1 MLRVVDIFIFDHV
14 KVFALHQFRENWH
27 LSFHFEICAKIF
39 WNLRTFLIVIFT
51 LYYLASNYSC
61 TKITAA
67 LWGKMKKKGTFT
79 LKNGL
84 FRFTLFGW
92 FFLVEDI
99 KVDRNAKF
107 QVIWCWFRDSR
118 AVWSWKLVKILVF
131 SYHVW
136 TGKYLNWFKILQ
148 NGFQFLLVVYKSFIL
163 TYNKV

>member
-1 MLRVVDIFIFDHV
+1 MKFSTEIII
-14 KVFALHQFRENWH
+14 REYVPHYLLQSTYQYSILNN
-27 LSFHFEICAKIF
+27 IIII
-39 WNLRTFLIVIFT
+39 NILI
-51 LYYLASNYSC
+51 S
-61 TKITAA
+61 